1 MGSLTEP
8 LHPCARCVH
17 GQTFV
22 WCGGSAR
29 FPRAVHA
36 GATRPCRAQQR
47 PTASRADRVGG
58 GIESRSPIQW
68 FSLWTRYSAM
78 ASLARAS
85 RAAPRPRHAGPR
97 SAGRMGA
104 GIARSPPT
112 IRRDG
117 EAARANALPLLT
129 GMGNSGAMPLC
140 PWKQAYKSRKTS
152 TKYVA
157 TCQTSDRAFEPIMT
171 GMIMGE
177 FVKDSGRFCC

>member
-1 MGSLTEP
+1 
-8 LHPCARCVH
+8 
-17 GQTFV
+17 
-22 WCGGSAR
+22 
-29 FPRAVHA
+29 
-36 GATRPCRAQQR
+36 
-47 PTASRADRVGG
+47 
-58 GIESRSPIQW
+58 
-68 FSLWTRYSAM
+68 M

-85 RAAPRPRHAGPR
+85 RAAPRRAHATPGPR

-140 PWKQAYKSRKTS
+140 PLKQAYKSRKTS